1 LFHVKQILHL
11 RNKTNTESA
20 YLNSKV
26 QKYYDIIVIGA
37 GHAGIEASSSAAR
50 MGLNVALITMDIH
63 AIGRMS
69 CNPAIGGTAKGHL
82 VKEIDALG
90 GAMGFLADK
99 TGIQFKMLNKSK
111 GPAVWS
117 PRCQS
122 DKDLYSIA
130 ASEYINSIPNIS
142 VLQDMVKSIEVDE
155 YAGNEGYKY
164 LVKSIKTDLGYEIG
178 CKSVIITSGT
188 FLNAVM
194 HTGNSK
200 IDGGRIDE
208 KSATG
213 LSECLHNFG
222 FETGRLKTGT
232 PPRLDLSTIDF
243 SKTEIQP
250 GDINP
255 VPFSHKTGWDK
266 TTFPNQRQ
274 IDCYL
279 THTNEETH
287 TLLRTGFEDSP
298 MFTGRIKG
306 IGPRYCPS
314 IEDKIS
320 RFSEKPRHQIF
331 LEPETL
337 NGNTI
342 YMNGFSTSL
351 AYDIQ
356 QRAAR
361 TIPGLENVVLVKQ
374 GYAVE
379 YDFFPTYQIF
389 PTLETKIVSGLYN
402 AGQVNGTSGY
412 EEAAAQ
418 GLIAGINSAN
428 KLLKKELFI
437 LKRGEAY
444 IGVLIDDLIIKVP
457 EEPYRMFTSSAEYRL
472 TLRQDNADLRLMEMG
487 NKLGLV
493 ENKYLDLLRHKHLSI
508 QGGIKFL
515 YANTIRPG
523 NINEMLTKNSSSPIG
538 QNEFLANLLRRNEVN
553 IKELFA
559 LEAFKENNLVQELMR
574 DEEVL
579 NQIEIEIKY
588 EGYIKRQNEQVEQFN
603 RTEDLK
609 IPVDFDYDRIKSI
622 SSEALDKLKKIKPV
636 SIGQAGRIAGVRP
649 SDISAILIFMRG

>member
-1 LFHVKQILHL
+1 MI
-11 RNKTNTESA
+11 
-20 YLNSKV
+20 SKA
-26 QKYYDIIVIGA
+26 QKYYDIVVIGA
-37 GHAGIEASSSAAR
+37 GHAGIEAASASAR
-50 MGLNVALITMDIH
+50 MGMKVALITMDLN

-82 VKEIDALG
+82 VREIDALG
-90 GAMGFLADK
+90 GAMGLLADE

-122 DKDLYSIA
+122 DKDLYSKAAANYIA
-130 ASEYINSIPNIS
+130 SIENIF
-142 VLQDMVKSIEVDE
+142 VLQDMVKDIVVDE
-155 YAGNEGYKY
+155 YNGTEGYKY
-164 LVKSIKTDLGYEIG
+164 TVKGIKTELGYEIE

-194 HTGNSK
+194 HTGNTK
-200 IDGGRIDE
+200 VEGGRIDE

-213 LSECLHNFG
+213 LSECLINLG

-232 PPRLDLSTIDF
+232 PPRLDLNTIDF

-250 GDINP
+250 GDKNP
-255 VPFSHKTGWDK
+255 SPFSFKSRWDK
-266 TTFPNQRQ
+266 LNFPNQPQ
-274 IDCYL
+274 IDCHL
-279 THTNEETH
+279 THTNEKTH
-287 TLLRTGFEDSP
+287 DLLRTGFEDSP

-306 IGPRYCPS
+306 VGPRYCPS

-320 RFSEKPRHQIF
+320 RFSDKPRHQIF

-351 AYDIQ
+351 PYDVQ
-356 QRAAR
+356 QKAAR

-379 YDFFPTYQIF
+379 YDFFPTYQIYL
-389 PTLETKIVSGLYN
+389 TLETKIVSGLYN
-402 AGQVNGTSGY
+402 AGQINGTSGY

-428 KLLKKELFI
+428 KILKKEPFI
-437 LKRGEAY
+437 LKRSEAY

-472 TLRQDNADLRLMEMG
+472 TLRQDNAELRLLEKG
-487 NKLGLV
+487 NQLGLV
-493 ENKYLDLLRHKHLSI
+493 DDKYLKLLSHIKISI
-508 QGGIKFL
+508 DEGIKYL
-515 YANTIRPG
+515 YGHTIKPKDVNPLLLAN
-523 NINEMLTKNSSSPIG
+523 NSSPIE

-553 IKELFA
+553 IKELFS
-559 LEAFKENNLVQELMR
+559 LDAFKEDNFIQEIIQN
-574 DEEVL
+574 DEVL
-579 NQIEIEIKY
+579 NQIEIDIKY
-588 EGYIKRQNEQVEQFN
+588 EGYIKRQAEQVEQFN
-603 RTEDLK
+603 RTENVR
-609 IPVDFDYDRIKSI
+609 IPTNFNYDRIKSI

-636 SIGQAGRIAGVRP
+636 SVGQAGRIAGVRP
-649 SDISAILIFMRG
+649 SDISAILIYMRG

>member
-1 LFHVKQILHL
+1 M
-11 RNKTNTESA
+11 NN
-20 YLNSKV
+20 KV

-50 MGLNVALITMDIH
+50 MGLNVALITMDLN

-82 VKEIDALG
+82 VREIDALG
-90 GAMGFLADK
+90 GVMGILADK

-122 DKDLYSIA
+122 DKDLYSQA
-130 ASEYINSIPNIS
+130 ASEHIYSIENIS
-142 VLQDMVKSIEVDE
+142 VLQDMVKSIDVDE
-155 YAGNEGYKY
+155 YSGAKGYKY
-164 LVKSIKTDLGYEIG
+164 IVKGVKTELDYNIL

-194 HTGNSK
+194 HTGNSNTE
-200 IDGGRIDE
+200 GGRIGE
-208 KSATG
+208 KSSTG
-213 LSECLHNFG
+213 LSECLLNFG
-222 FETGRLKTGT
+222 FHTGRLKTGT
-232 PPRLDLSTIDF
+232 PPRLDLNTIDF
-243 SKTEIQP
+243 TKTDIQP
-250 GDINP
+250 GDKIP
-255 VPFSHKTGWDK
+255 TPFSFRTNWENI
-266 TTFPNQRQ
+266 TFPNQKQ

-287 TLLRTGFEDSP
+287 RILRTGFEDSP
-298 MFTGRIKG
+298 MFAGRIKG
-306 IGPRYCPS
+306 VGPRYCPS

-320 RFSEKPRHQIF
+320 RFSDKPRHQIF

-351 AYDIQ
+351 AYEVQ
-356 QRAAR
+356 QKAAR
-361 TIPGLENVVLVKQ
+361 TVPGLENVTLVKQ

-379 YDFFPTYQIF
+379 YDFFPTYQIY

-412 EEAAAQ
+412 EEAASQ

-428 KLLKKELFI
+428 KLLKKEPFI
-437 LKRGEAY
+437 LKRSEAY
-444 IGVLIDDLIIKVP
+444 IGVLVDDLIIKVP

-487 NKLGLV
+487 NKLGLA
-493 ENKYLDLLRHKHLSI
+493 ERRHLDFLRHKYICI
-508 QGGIKFL
+508 QEGIKFL
-515 YANTIRPG
+515 YSNTIKPDD
-523 NINEMLTKNSSSPIG
+523 INEMLARNNSSPIG

-553 IKELFA
+553 IKELFS
-559 LEAFKENNLVQELMR
+559 LDTLKENNFVNSIR
-574 DEEVL
+574 NDEEVL

-609 IPVDFDYDRIKSI
+609 IPPDFNYDKIKSI
-622 SSEALDKLKKIKPV
+622 SSEALDRLKNIKPL

-649 SDISAILIFMRG
+649 SDISAILIYMRG

>member
-1 LFHVKQILHL
+1 
-11 RNKTNTESA
+11 
-20 YLNSKV
+20 LNNIV
-26 QKYYDIIVIGA
+26 QKYYDIVVIGA
-37 GHAGIEASSSAAR
+37 GHAGIEASSSGAR
-50 MGLNVALITMDIH
+50 MGLSVALITMDIN

-82 VKEIDALG
+82 VKEVDALG

-122 DKDLYSIA
+122 DKNLYSLA
-130 ASEYINSIPNIS
+130 ATEYINSISNIS
-142 VLQDMVKSIEVDE
+142 VLQDMVKSIDVDE
-155 YAGNEGYKY
+155 YRGNEGYKY
-164 LVKSIKTDLGYEIG
+164 VVKGIITELGYSIK

-188 FLNAVM
+188 FLNAIM

-200 IDGGRIDE
+200 TEGGRIDE

-213 LSECLHNFG
+213 LSECLNSLG
-222 FETGRLKTGT
+222 FVTGRLKTGT
-232 PPRLDLSTIDF
+232 PPRLDINTIDF

-250 GDINP
+250 GDIIP
-255 VPFSHKTGWDK
+255 EPFSFRTKWDK
-266 TTFPNQRQ
+266 TDFPNQKQ
-274 IDCYL
+274 INCFL
-279 THTNEETH
+279 THTNENTH
-287 TLLRTGFEDSP
+287 DILRTGFEDSP

-306 IGPRYCPS
+306 VGPRYCPS

-320 RFSEKPRHQIF
+320 RFSDKPRHQIF

-337 NGNTI
+337 NGDTI

-351 AYDIQ
+351 SYDVQ
-356 QRAAR
+356 QKAAR
-361 TIPGLENVVLVKQ
+361 TVPGLENVILIKQ

-418 GLIAGINSAN
+418 GLVAGINSAS
-428 KLLKKELFI
+428 KLLKKDPFI
-437 LKRGEAY
+437 LKRSEAY

-472 TLRQDNADLRLMEMG
+472 TLRQDNADLRLLEMG
-487 NKLGLV
+487 NKLGLI
-493 ENKYLDLLRHKHLSI
+493 ENSYLDLLRHKYISI
-508 QGGIKFL
+508 KEGIKYL
-515 YANTIRPG
+515 YSNTIRPDAV
-523 NINEMLTKNSSSPIG
+523 NELLIKNNSSPIA

-553 IKELFA
+553 IKDLFS
-559 LEAFKENNLVQELMR
+559 LETFNDNNFINEIR
-574 DEEVL
+574 NKDEVL

-609 IPVDFDYDRIKSI
+609 IPADFNYDRIKSI
-622 SSEALDKLKKIKPV
+622 SSEALDKLKKIKPL

-649 SDISAILIFMRG
+649 SDISALLIYMRG

>member
-1 LFHVKQILHL
+1 MDNN
-11 RNKTNTESA
+11 R
-20 YLNSKV
+20 V

-37 GHAGIEASSSAAR
+37 GHAGIESSSAAAR
-50 MGLNVALITMDIH
+50 MGLSVGLITMDLY

-82 VKEIDALG
+82 VKEVDALG
-90 GAMGFLADK
+90 GAMGILADK

-130 ASEYINSIPNIS
+130 AAEYIRAIENIS
-142 VLQDMVKSIEVDE
+142 VIQDMVKSIDVDE
-155 YAGNEGYKY
+155 YAGVEGYKFV
-164 LVKSIKTDLGYEIG
+164 VKGIKTELGYEIK

-200 IDGGRIDE
+200 TEGGRVDE

-213 LSECLHNFG
+213 LSECLRNLG
-222 FETGRLKTGT
+222 FVTGRLKTGT
-232 PPRLDLSTIDF
+232 PPRLDMNTIDF

-250 GDINP
+250 GDIAP
-255 VPFSHKTGWDK
+255 SPFSFRTNWDK
-266 TTFPNQRQ
+266 TTFPNQTQ
-274 IDCYL
+274 INCYL
-279 THTNEETH
+279 THTNSETH
-287 TLLRTGFEDSP
+287 EILRTGFEDSP

-306 IGPRYCPS
+306 VGPRYCPS

-337 NGNTI
+337 NGGTI

-351 AYDIQ
+351 SYEVQ
-356 QRAAR
+356 QKAAR
-361 TIPGLENVVLVKQ
+361 TVPGLEKVVLIKQ

-379 YDFFPTYQIF
+379 YDFFPTYQIY

-428 KLLKKELFI
+428 KLLKKEPFI
-437 LKRGEAY
+437 LKRSEAY
-444 IGVLIDDLIIKVP
+444 IGVLVDDLIIKVP

-472 TLRQDNADLRLMEMG
+472 TLRQDNADLRLLEMG
-487 NKLGLV
+487 NRLGLV
-493 ENKYLDLLRHKHLSI
+493 EDRYLDLLSHKYLSI
-508 QGGIKFL
+508 QEGIKFL
-515 YANTIRPG
+515 YSNTIRPKD
-523 NINEMLTKNSSSPIG
+523 INELLTKNNSSPIL
-538 QNEFLANLLRRNEVN
+538 QNEFLANLLRRNEMN
-553 IKELFA
+553 IKELFS
-559 LEAFKENNLVQELMR
+559 LDTFSENNFVQEIR
-574 DEEVL
+574 SKEEVL

-609 IPVDFDYDRIKSI
+609 IPIDFNYDRIKSI
-622 SSEALDKLKKIKPV
+622 SSEALDKLNKIKPL
-636 SIGQAGRIAGVRP
+636 SIGQASRIAGVRP
-649 SDISAILIFMRG
+649 SDVSAILIYMRG

>member
-1 LFHVKQILHL
+1 M
-11 RNKTNTESA
+11 NN
-20 YLNSKV
+20 KV

-50 MGLNVALITMDIH
+50 MGLDVALVTMDIN

-90 GAMGFLADK
+90 GAMGCLADK

-122 DKDLYSIA
+122 DKDLYSIV
-130 ASEYINSIPNIS
+130 ASEYINSILNIT

-155 YAGNEGYKY
+155 YNGIEGYKY
-164 LVKSIKTDLGYEIG
+164 LVKGIKTELGYEIG

-194 HTGNSK
+194 HTGNTK
-200 IDGGRIDE
+200 IEGGRIDE

-213 LSECLHNFG
+213 LSGCLHGLG

-255 VPFSHKTGWDK
+255 VPFSHKTVWDK
-266 TTFPNQRQ
+266 AKFPNQQQ

-351 AYDIQ
+351 AFDIQ

-389 PTLETKIVSGLYN
+389 PTLETKLVSGLYN

-418 GLIAGINSAN
+418 GLMAGINSAN
-428 KLLKKELFI
+428 KLLKKEPFI
-437 LKRGEAY
+437 LKRSEAY

-472 TLRQDNADLRLMEMG
+472 TLRQDNADLRLLEMG
-487 NKLGLV
+487 NTLGLV
-493 ENKYLDLLRHKHLSI
+493 ENKYLDLLRHKYISV
-508 QGGIKFL
+508 QEGIKFL
-515 YANTIRPG
+515 YSNTITPG
-523 NINEMLTKNSSSPIG
+523 NINDMLTKNSSNPIG

-553 IKELFA
+553 IKELFS
-559 LEAFKENNLVQELMR
+559 LEIFKENTFIQEIR
-574 DEEVL
+574 SDEGVL

-649 SDISAILIFMRG
+649 SDISAILIYMRG

>member
-1 LFHVKQILHL
+1 
-11 RNKTNTESA
+11 
-20 YLNSKV
+20 LNSKV

-37 GHAGIEASSSAAR
+37 GHAGVEASSSAAR
-50 MGLNVALITMDIH
+50 MGLSVALITMDLN

-82 VKEIDALG
+82 VKELDALG
-90 GAMGFLADK
+90 GVMGILADE

-122 DKDLYSIA
+122 DKDLYSLA
-130 ASEYINSIPNIS
+130 AAEYIHSIKNIS
-142 VLQDMVKSIEVDE
+142 VLQDMVKSIRVDE
-155 YAGNEGYKY
+155 YKGPESYKY
-164 LVKSIKTDLGYEIG
+164 VVRGIKTELGYDIE

-200 IDGGRIDE
+200 IEGGRIDE

-213 LSECLHNFG
+213 LSECLHNLG

-243 SKTEIQP
+243 SKTEVQP

-255 VPFSHKTGWDK
+255 SPFSFKANWEKTL
-266 TTFPNQRQ
+266 FPKQKQVN
-274 IDCYL
+274 CYL

-287 TLLRTGFEDSP
+287 KILRTGFEDSP

-306 IGPRYCPS
+306 VGPRYCPS

-320 RFSEKPRHQIF
+320 RFSDKPRHQIF

-351 AYDIQ
+351 AYEVQ
-356 QRAAR
+356 QKAAR
-361 TIPGLENVVLVKQ
+361 TVPGLENVVLVKQ

-379 YDFFPTYQIF
+379 YDFFPTYQIY

-418 GLIAGINSAN
+418 GLVAGINSAN
-428 KLLKKELFI
+428 KLLKKEPFI
-437 LKRGEAY
+437 LKRSEAY

-472 TLRQDNADLRLMEMG
+472 TLRQDNADLRLLGMG
-487 NKLGLV
+487 NKFGLV
-493 ENKYLDLLRHKHLSI
+493 ENRYLDLLRHKYISI
-508 QGGIKFL
+508 QKGIKFL
-515 YANTIRPG
+515 YANTIRPAD
-523 NINEMLTKNSSSPIG
+523 INAMLTKNNSSPIP
-538 QNEFLANLLRRNEVN
+538 QNEFLANILRRNEVS
-553 IKELFA
+553 IKELFS
-559 LEAFKENNLVQELMR
+559 LDAFKENNFVQEIR
-574 DEEVL
+574 NSEEVL

-603 RTEDLK
+603 RAEDLK
-609 IPVDFDYDRIKSI
+609 IPVDFNYDRIKSI
-622 SSEALDKLKKIKPV
+622 SSEALDKLKKIKPL

-649 SDISAILIFMRG
+649 SDISAILIYMRG

>member
-1 LFHVKQILHL
+1 M
-11 RNKTNTESA
+11 NN
-20 YLNSKV
+20 KV

-50 MGLNVALITMDIH
+50 MGLDVALVTMDIN

-122 DKDLYSIA
+122 DKDLYSLA

-142 VLQDMVKSIEVDE
+142 VLQDLVKSIVVDE
-155 YAGNEGYKY
+155 YIGIEGYKY
-164 LVKSIKTDLGYEIG
+164 LVKGIKTELGYEIG
-178 CKSVIITSGT
+178 CNSVIITSGT

-200 IDGGRIDE
+200 IEGGRIDE

-213 LSECLHNFG
+213 LSGCLHGLG

-250 GDINP
+250 GDINA
-255 VPFSHKTGWDK
+255 VPFSHKTVWDK
-266 TTFPNQRQ
+266 AKFPNQRQ

-287 TLLRTGFEDSP
+287 TLLRTGFGDSP

-351 AYDIQ
+351 ACDIQ

-379 YDFFPTYQIF
+379 YDFFPTYQIL

-418 GLIAGINSAN
+418 GLMAGINSAN
-428 KLLKKELFI
+428 KLLKKEPFI
-437 LKRGEAY
+437 LKRSEAY

-472 TLRQDNADLRLMEMG
+472 TLRQDNADLRLLEMG

-493 ENKYLDLLRHKHLSI
+493 ENKYLDLLRHKYISV
-508 QGGIKFL
+508 QEGIKFL
-515 YANTIRPG
+515 YSNTIRPG
-523 NINEMLTKNSSSPIG
+523 NINDMLTKNSSNPIG

-553 IKELFA
+553 IKELFS
-559 LEAFKENNLVQELMR
+559 LEIFKENTFIQEIINN
-574 DEEVL
+574 EEVL

-609 IPVDFDYDRIKSI
+609 IPVDFDYERIKSI

-649 SDISAILIFMRG
+649 SDISAILIYMRG

>member
-1 LFHVKQILHL
+1 MKI
-11 RNKTNTESA
+11 KP
-20 YLNSKV
+20 K
-26 QKYYDIIVIGA
+26 KYYDIVVVGG
-37 GHAGIEASSSAAR
+37 GHAGIEASSAAAKI
-50 MGLNVALITMDIH
+50 GLEIALITMDLS

-82 VKEIDALG
+82 VKEIDSLG
-90 GAMGFLADK
+90 GAMGVLADK

-122 DKDLYSIA
+122 DKDLYAQA
-130 ASEYINSIPNIS
+130 ATDYVNSIDNIS
-142 VLQDMVKSIEVDE
+142 IFQDMVKSIVVEDFS
-155 YAGNEGYKY
+155 GNEGYKY
-164 LVKSIKTDLGYEIG
+164 IIKGVYTEFGYEIG

-194 HTGNSK
+194 HTGNTRTE
-200 IDGGRIDE
+200 GGRIDE
-208 KSATG
+208 KSADG
-213 LSECLHNFG
+213 LSLCLRNLG

-232 PPRLDLSTIDF
+232 PPRLDLNTIDF
-243 SKTEIQP
+243 AKTEVQP
-250 GDINP
+250 GDTKP
-255 VPFSHKTGWDK
+255 EPFSFRTKSTKDR
-266 TTFPNQRQ
+266 FPFQKQ
-274 IDCYL
+274 IECYL
-279 THTNEETH
+279 THTNHETH
-287 TLLRTGFEDSP
+287 NILRSGFEDSP
-298 MFTGRIKG
+298 MFTGRIRG

-320 RFSEKPRHQIF
+320 RFSEKSRHQIF

-337 NGNTI
+337 TGNTI

-351 AYDIQ
+351 SLDIQ
-356 QRAAR
+356 QKAAR
-361 TIPGLENVVLVKQ
+361 TIPGLENVNLLKQ

-379 YDFFPTYQIF
+379 YDFFPTYQIY
-389 PTLETKIVSGLYN
+389 PTLETKKVSGLYN

-418 GLIAGINSAN
+418 GLIAGINAAN
-428 KLLKKELFI
+428 KLLKKEPFI
-437 LKRGEAY
+437 LKRSEAY

-472 TLRQDNADLRLMEMG
+472 TLRQDNADLRLIEKG
-487 NKLGLV
+487 NEIGLV
-493 ENKYLDLLRHKHLSI
+493 EDKYLSLSRHKYLRVKE
-508 QGGIKFL
+508 GLKFL
-515 YANTIRPG
+515 YSNTIRPSD
-523 NINEMLTKNSSSPIG
+523 INELLAEKNSSPIG
-538 QNEFLANLLRRNEVN
+538 QNEFLANLLRRNEIN
-553 IKELFA
+553 IKELFG
-559 LEAFKENNLVQELMR
+559 LDVFRENNLVQELITS
-574 DEEVL
+574 DEVL

-603 RTEDLK
+603 RTENLK
-609 IPVDFDYDRIKSI
+609 IPVGFDYDKIKSI

-649 SDISAILIFMRG
+649 SDISAILIYMRG